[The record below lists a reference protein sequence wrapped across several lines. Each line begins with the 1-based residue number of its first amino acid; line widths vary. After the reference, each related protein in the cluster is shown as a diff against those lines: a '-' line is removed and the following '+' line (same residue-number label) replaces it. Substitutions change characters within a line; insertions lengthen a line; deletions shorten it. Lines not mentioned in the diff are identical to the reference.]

1 MNKKDLR
8 KKMLSKR
15 NDLSPENIYEKSG
28 IILERFYQTSLYKD
42 AKRIMTYVPF
52 QRELRTDLLIQRSL
66 ADGKE
71 IYIPVTVPKEKKLI
85 PSKLIDLKKDLITGH
100 FGVLEP
106 KPSAFRPVAPQ
117 SIDLIIVPGLVFTR
131 EGYRIGYGGGYYD
144 RFLANPKVEASKVSL
159 VFDFQILSALPV
171 DDYDLPVEWIFT
183 ETETIQCLKK

>member
-8 KKMLSKR
+8 KIMLSKR
-15 NDLSPENIYEKSG
+15 NVLSSESIFERSE
-28 IILERFYQTSLYKD
+28 IILERFYQSSLYKD
-42 AKRIMTYVPF
+42 AKKIMTYVPF

-85 PSKLIDLKKDLITGH
+85 PSKLLDLKKDLIAGH
-100 FGVLEP
+100 FGVPEP
-106 KPSAFRPVAPQ
+106 RPSAFRPVPPQ
-117 SIDLIIVPGLVFTR
+117 KIDLIIVPGLVFTR
-131 EGYRIGYGGGYYD
+131 KGYRVGYGGGYYD

-159 VFDFQILSALPV
+159 VFDFQILSDLPV